1 MTEEL
6 LSYRN
11 ITINRIVSS
20 DILEVDTFCQKEAE
34 WVVLLAGN
42 AQIKMQGTCYNLHK
56 GDSLFI
62 PPMTEHTITR
72 VTRGTIWLTV
82 HIYEEER

>member
-1 MTEEL
+1 MKPNLFALSSLPEYGEMTEEL

-42 AQIKMQGTCYNLHK
+42 AQIKIM
-56 GDSLFI
+56 
-62 PPMTEHTITR
+62 EHVIIYTR
-72 VTRGTIWLTV
+72 EILCSFPR
-82 HIYEEER
+82 